1 LKKVWSWLGGIV
13 LAIAVVA
20 AVAFFWYAPRYYDA
34 KNLVLNH
41 EPYVVSPHAQALHAE
56 LRVADL
62 HADPLL
68 WKRDIVK
75 RNNRGQTDIPRL
87 LQGGYAL
94 QVFSVVTKSTAGTGY
109 SGYAS
114 DGKDTLT
121 MHVISNGWPVRTWN
135 SITER
140 ALYLAWK
147 LGDAEKRSGGAM
159 RVVRTSSDLRRAL
172 DDHVLAGILVTEGGH
187 PLEGKLEN
195 LSRLYDGGFRVV
207 GLLHFFDNELGG
219 SLHGMSAAGLTE
231 FGRAVIAEAEAR
243 EMIIDV
249 AHSSEASVRDALAV
263 AKRPM
268 IISHTGLKG
277 HCNSPRNI
285 SDELLKNIADAGG
298 LIGVGFWDG
307 AVCKATFPKIAE
319 AIVYAVKLLGPEHV
333 ALGSDFDGGIQ
344 VPFDASEMAALTSA
358 LLDAGL
364 DDETVRLVM
373 GENAIRFFLTYLPG
387 GPKTASAH

>member
-1 LKKVWSWLGGIV
+1 MGSFV
-13 LAIAVVA
+13 LALAVVG

-34 KNLVLNH
+34 KNLVLKH
-41 EPYVVSPHAQALHAE
+41 KPYVVSPRAQALHAE

-68 WKRDIVK
+68 WKRDIVI
-75 RNNRGQTDIPRL
+75 RNDRGQTDIPRL
-87 LQGGYAL
+87 IEGGYAL
-94 QVFSVVTKSTAGTGY
+94 QVFSAVTKSTVGRGY

-121 MHVISNGWPVRTWN
+121 LHAISNGWPVRTWN

-147 LGDAEKRSGGAM
+147 LADAEKRSGGAL

-172 DDHVLAGILVTEGGH
+172 DDHVLAGILGMEGGH

-195 LSRLYDGGFRVV
+195 LRRLYDGGFRVV
-207 GLLHFFDNELGG
+207 GLQHFFDNELGG
-219 SLHGMSAAGLTE
+219 SLHGMSGAGLTE

-268 IISHTGLKG
+268 ILSHTGLKG
-277 HCNSPRNI
+277 HCDSPRNI
-285 SDELLKNIADAGG
+285 SDDLLKKIAEGGG
-298 LIGVGFWDG
+298 LIGVGFWEG
-307 AVCKATFPKIAE
+307 AVCKATFQKIAE
-319 AIVYAVKLLGPEHV
+319 AIVYAVKLLGVEHV

-387 GPKTASAH
+387 GPKTAGAH